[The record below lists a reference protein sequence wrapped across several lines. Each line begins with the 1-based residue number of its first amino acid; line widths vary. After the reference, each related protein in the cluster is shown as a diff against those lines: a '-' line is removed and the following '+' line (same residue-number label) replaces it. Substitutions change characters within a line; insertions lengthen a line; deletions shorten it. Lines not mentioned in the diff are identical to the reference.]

1 MAVNNVASVTCRFER
16 EKVSEE
22 VVICPTC
29 YVLVRKCIFAISL
42 THWLPLSRSPLLCTS
57 RRHVVGSLGICFV
70 QKITN
75 PKQVLSKIT
84 IQALI
89 DLNQM
94 LYLNHIRWLIFSQ
107 KCVLFCSWHYLLY
120 SFRKGTISSQFPKL
134 LPCDIKIFTLLSSH
148 YLENVRRIANAL
160 QVTLWTLIVMIWL
173 FLFF

>member
-1 MAVNNVASVTCRFER
+1 MYFCNIAHALSSPVQESSFVHFSPPRRRF
-16 EKVSEE
+16 
-22 VVICPTC
+22 TWNM
-29 YVLVRKCIFAISL
+29 F
-42 THWLPLSRSPLLCTS
+42 CT
-57 RRHVVGSLGICFV
+57 
-70 QKITN
+70 KKNTN

-107 KCVLFCSWHYLLY
+107 KCVLFCSWYYLLY

-173 FLFF
+173 FLFFLGIVNCVTK